1 MKIDI
6 ENNSKKNLNE
16 DFIKTIKKTV
26 LKTLEFSKKE
36 FDEINVIL
44 VTDPEIKKINK
55 KFLNKNKTTDVIAF
69 NYPSAYPLKL
79 ADIFISADTAK
90 KNSKYYGLAFETE
103 LLILCVH
110 GTLHISGY
118 DDKTKS
124 QRKKMNELTFKIIK
138 NVFDKII

>member
-1 MKIDI
+1 MKINI
-6 ENNSKKNLNE
+6 ENKSKRKLNR
-16 DFIKTIKKTV
+16 DLIKTLKKTV
-26 LKTLEFSKKE
+26 LKTLKFSKKK
-36 FDEINVIL
+36 FDEINIIIVS
-44 VTDPEIKKINK
+44 DQEIKKINK

-90 KNSKYYGLAFETE
+90 KNSKDYGLLFETE

-124 QRKKMNELTFKIIK
+124 QRKKMNEISFKIIK
-138 NVFDKII
+138 NLFDKII

>member
-1 MKIDI
+1 MKINI
-6 ENNSKKNLNE
+6 ENKSKNKLKK

-26 LKTLEFSKKE
+26 LKTLKFSKKE
-36 FDEINVIL
+36 FDEINIIFVS
-44 VTDPEIKKINK
+44 DKEIKKINK

-69 NYPSAYPLKL
+69 NYPSAYPLEL
-79 ADIFISADTAK
+79 ADIFISTDTAK
-90 KNSKYYGLAFETE
+90 KNSKDYGLFFETE

-124 QRKKMNELTFKIIK
+124 QRKKMNETTFKILK